1 MTSKGL
7 HDDESLVRMHKCP
20 SRLLQIEGCRLLPIR
35 RAKIEVVKVES
46 EVDKVESEEHCLTK
60 HHET

>member
-1 MTSKGL
+1 M
-7 HDDESLVRMHKCP
+7 
-20 SRLLQIEGCRLLPIR
+20 PIR